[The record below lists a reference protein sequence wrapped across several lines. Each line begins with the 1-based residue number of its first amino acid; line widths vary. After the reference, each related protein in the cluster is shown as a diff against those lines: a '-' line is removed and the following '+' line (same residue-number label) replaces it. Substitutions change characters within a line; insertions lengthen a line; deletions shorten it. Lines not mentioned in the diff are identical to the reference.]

1 MIIERGEIVM
11 KLFKDRNK
19 QLELEIELYLNCLQ
33 KGANT
38 FLEGVKAYLR
48 DESEHFIERIQM
60 IKEQEKDAD
69 EHLVNIKYVL
79 FRYNLIPDLSADIL
93 ELMDSMDDIND
104 ISKEILLDLQIIKP
118 KIDST
123 LVDDF
128 GHIAKKSKK
137 AAETLIK
144 AVRIYF
150 TEFKTIEDYITK
162 VSLYESEADTLLYE
176 LKVKIFDDQLSG
188 SLSEKMVLSSFAAE
202 FAKLS
207 DLAET
212 IAAKLSVFRF
222 KRSI

>member
-1 MIIERGEIVM
+1 M
-11 KLFKDRNK
+11 KIFKDRNK
-19 QLELEIELYLNCLQ
+19 QLELEIDLYLNCLQ

-48 DESEHFIERIQM
+48 DESKHFIERIQM
-60 IKEQEKDAD
+60 IKEQEKEAD
-69 EHLVNIKYVL
+69 EHLASIKYVL

-104 ISKEILLDLQIIKP
+104 ISKEILLDLQIIRP
-118 KIDST
+118 KIDSS

-128 GHIAKKSKK
+128 GHIAKKSKR

-162 VSLYESEADTLLYE
+162 VKLFESEADMILYE
-176 LKVKIFDDQLSG
+176 LKVKIFDDQLKG
-188 SLSEKMVLSSFAAE
+188 SLSEKMVLSNFAAQ

-212 IAAKLSVFRF
+212 IASKLSVLRF